1 MNNQTHS
8 PTSQINKRQIGILF
22 VLFSTLILGLMAA
35 SQVLRE
41 QPNLTHTN
49 TLSAASTT
57 TASLTVYRTEAPPTP
72 VRTTEAPR
80 TRDWTLEAT
89 LDAMVKTN
97 VALGTPSSTRRPRT
111 RFVMPSPTFTHT
123 ASNQQTLVYHQTL
136 TSSIFQT
143 RDSANLTAVHSM
155 ILPPDGTLVR
165 GVITPTP
172 SVTPTRPN

>member
-35 SQVLRE
+35 SQVLYE

-72 VRTTEAPR
+72 VRTTEPPR
-80 TRDWTLEAT
+80 TRENIRIISGIVNRKLER
-89 LDAMVKTN
+89 N
-97 VALGTPSSTRRPRT
+97 
-111 RFVMPSPTFTHT
+111 FCW
-123 ASNQQTLVYHQTL
+123 ASFYLA
-136 TSSIFQT
+136 
-143 RDSANLTAVHSM
+143 DE
-155 ILPPDGTLVR
+155 DGEQ
-165 GVITPTP
+165 
-172 SVTPTRPN
+172 